1 MSKLLGLREAQDN
14 LAVVSKPQ
22 LTNNSTQQ
30 SNRENGCLYF
40 WPIARYVRERLLEL
54 SHISCGSGWWW
65 LYKCEGKPHPL
76 SKLFRLR
83 EIQDHLPIC
92 ESHYEK
98 YIFISWVRCLTFV
111 FWYIDILQSEYY
123 WYYTIINQSGLFYII
138 LLWHNPKNNTHFNI
152 EGRSRLPLI

>member
-1 MSKLLGLREAQDN
+1 MGSIFLVYIFRPYHICWGYPTLVVEGGGGNFISVREAQDN
-14 LAVVSKPQ
+14 LALVSKPQ

-83 EIQDHLPIC
+83 EVQDHLPIC
-92 ESHYEK
+92 ESHYEN
-98 YIFISWVRCLTFV
+98 YLFISWVHCLTFV
-111 FWYIDILQSEYY
+111 FRYIDILQS
-123 WYYTIINQSGLFYII
+123 
-138 LLWHNPKNNTHFNI
+138 
-152 EGRSRLPLI
+152 